1 MNKIYAL
8 SAAAVIVFLSIW
20 GFYQNIDQK
29 KPSLDNP
36 PQSQAESDVL
46 KDTLF
51 WEKRIGQIGAEAAY
65 QEFKIAYADKPF
77 NIQHPM
83 AHSMGTLLYKK
94 VGIEGFSVCDETY
107 AYGCYHSFFESV
119 FNDFGLDIIRD
130 LDKACI
136 EKYGEGGSG
145 CQHGIGHGILAY
157 LGRDKLI
164 EALNYCR
171 LTTQKNPLHGC
182 TAGVFMEN
190 NISAHFAIS
199 SEGKVDVRK
208 LNPNNPHEPCNEL
221 PLEDLRKSCYFEI
234 PLWWKDVFGG
244 DFQKIGMLCH
254 MIPQV
259 NEREICFQGIGIIV
273 APSTYYDVGQTKKL
287 CKNMP
292 DSSGE
297 AYCMKGA
304 YGAFSGNPNEKHKA
318 KEFEISGSPI

>member
-8 SAAAVIVFLSIW
+8 SAAVVAVIFLGIW
-20 GFYQNIDQK
+20 VFYQNIEQK
-29 KPSLDNP
+29 KASLDNP
-36 PQSQAESDVL
+36 QQLQAKSDVS
-46 KDTLF
+46 KGALF
-51 WEKRIGQIGAEAAY
+51 WEKRIEQIGTERSY
-65 QEFKIAYADKPF
+65 QEFKTAYAEETF

-83 AHSMGTLLYKK
+83 AHIIGTLLYKK
-94 VGIEGFSVCDETY
+94 AGIKGFSVCDETY

-136 EKYGEGGSG
+136 EKYSEGGTG

-190 NISAHFAIS
+190 NISTHFAIS

-221 PLEDLRKSCYFEI
+221 PLQDLRKSCYFEI
-234 PLWWKDVFGG
+234 PLWWKEVFGT
-244 DFQKIGMLCH
+244 DFQKLGTLCYD
-254 MIPQV
+254 IPQKD
-259 NEREICFQGIGIIV
+259 ERGICFQGLGVII
-273 APSTYYDVGQTKKL
+273 APSTDYDVAKTIQL

-292 DSSGE
+292 DSYGE
-297 AYCMKGA
+297 ASCRTGA
-304 YGAFSGNPNEKHKA
+304 YATFSGNPKEKDKA
-318 KEFEISGSPI
+318 KNIL